1 MHGCASFPELVF
13 SFAKPETEKL
23 TSHVYFNF
31 VGGGSRRPCKIASE
45 WIV

>member
-1 MHGCASFPELVF
+1 MHGCASFPELDF

-31 VGGGSRRPCKIASE
+31 VGGCCWRGCSWRILAK
-45 WIV
+45 